1 MSVKLR
7 DYYISK
13 EFLVNFFFSLVIFS
27 FIFSLQAIFQIIE
40 LLVKGTFYPS
50 LVIGVFFILLFSSFT
65 YIMPLTFLY
74 ASTSLFSRLSSD
86 RELLILSSTGI
97 SSFKLVRTLMIFAL
111 FAVFFLLAF
120 NLFILPEM
128 NYKKRDM
135 IYRLKFKNPLS
146 LLQEKNVVNGIP
158 GITIYTEKIFRNF
171 RLKNI
176 AITYSDKDRVN
187 FLKAESGMVR
197 YDAEKNNLIFN
208 LRRGFAIIYDSVQ
221 TISRLNF
228 DEYRFVF
235 PLPSGFN
242 DTPART
248 DISDMRLSALVA
260 KGGLREM
267 VEVHDRI
274 IFSVMPLIF
283 VLLGSGIGIK
293 LKQQSKMLHIGLGG
307 GLTLL
312 FLQFMILG
320 ETLSYTA
327 GTPVLTWIPVL
338 LFIIIGGIFL
348 KWK

>member
-1 MSVKLR
+1 
-7 DYYISK
+7 
-13 EFLVNFFFSLVIFS
+13 
-27 FIFSLQAIFQIIE
+27 
-40 LLVKGTFYPS
+40 
-50 LVIGVFFILLFSSFT
+50 
-65 YIMPLTFLY
+65 
-74 ASTSLFSRLSSD
+74 
-86 RELLILSSTGI
+86 
-97 SSFKLVRTLMIFAL
+97 
-111 FAVFFLLAF
+111 
-120 NLFILPEM
+120 M

-158 GITIYTEKIFRNF
+158 GITIYTEKIFRDF